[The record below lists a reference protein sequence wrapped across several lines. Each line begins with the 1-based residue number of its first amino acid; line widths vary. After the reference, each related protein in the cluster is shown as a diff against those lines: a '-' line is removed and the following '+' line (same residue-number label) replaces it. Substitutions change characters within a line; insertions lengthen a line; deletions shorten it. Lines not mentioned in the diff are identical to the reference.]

1 MTLLGNEGHAMK
13 KESETPSNSPPF
25 DETFAEAAKLI
36 EGMSNVMDSILA
48 SMGDGMSIQ
57 DRNMRIVYQNKFM
70 VDTFGSHIGEFCYNI
85 YERRESI
92 CEGCPIVEA
101 YRTQKVTKALRVG
114 TTKDGEKFRF
124 ENIASILRN
133 PQGEIVAGIELVR
146 IVEDRERALDELRA
160 AMERLEQA
168 KAIYESSSE
177 GIMVLDRDNRIIS
190 VNPAFKCITGYS
202 YDEVAGADPNILA
215 SGRHTAEFY
224 AEIRCSL
231 QETGT
236 WRGEIWNQRK
246 NGQVY
251 PQLMRIDTILGDDGE
266 VSKRVCI
273 FSDITEQ
280 KRLESQLS
288 QTSKMASLGQLASGA
303 AHEIRNPLNIMS
315 VRLQMLESM
324 EKGLS
329 ENIRKVI
336 DISHAQIGRILQ
348 ILDGLHEFSRIPQT
362 EKALNDIDKII
373 EEFVASQGERFR
385 DEGITTEISYGEDIP
400 QFMLDKGKFVM
411 VITHLIS
418 NAVDAMRD
426 RETRKLGISTEMT
439 STGESI
445 RIIISDT
452 GHGISEMDKA
462 RIFDPFFTTKG
473 PDKGKGLG
481 LAVSY
486 GIIRDHGGR
495 IWAEN
500 NEGGGASF
508 FIELPIEERAIS

>member
-1 MTLLGNEGHAMK
+1 MK
-13 KESETPSNSPPF
+13 KESETPSNSLPS
-25 DETFAEAAKLI
+25 DETFAEAAKLM
-36 EGMSNVMDSILA
+36 EGKSNVLDNILA
-48 SMGDGMSIQ
+48 SMGDGMSIV

-70 VDTFGSHIGEFCYNI
+70 IDHFGSHIGEFCYNI
-85 YERRESI
+85 YERRESL

-114 TTKDGEKFRF
+114 TTKDGKQFRF
-124 ENIASILRN
+124 ENIASVLRN
-133 PQGEIVAGIELVR
+133 HQGEIVAGIELVR
-146 IVEDRERALDELRA
+146 LVEDRERALDELRA

-168 KAIYESSSE
+168 KAIYESSGE

-224 AEIRCSL
+224 AEIRRSL

-251 PQLMRIDTILGDDGE
+251 PQFMRIDTVLGDDGE

-280 KRLESQLS
+280 KRLESLLS
-288 QTSKMASLGQLASGA
+288 HTRKMESLGKLASGA

-315 VRLQMLESM
+315 LRLQMLDVTG
-324 EKGLS
+324 KVLDDDV
-329 ENIRKVI
+329 RKVI
-336 DISHAQIGRILQ
+336 DTCNNQIRRITGV
-348 ILDGLHEFSRIPQT
+348 LDGLQEFSRMPLA
-362 EKALNDIDKII
+362 EKGLDDLNKITGGVVDS
-373 EEFVASQGERFR
+373 FDAKFKS
-385 DEGITTEISYGEDIP
+385 EGITAEIRRGEDVP
-400 QFMLDKGKFVM
+400 PFMLDKEKIAM

-418 NAVDAMRD
+418 NAVDAMRGRD
-426 RETRKLGISTEMT
+426 IRHLIISTGNLPAKDD
-439 STGESI
+439 TGPRV
-445 RIIISDT
+445 RIVVSDT
-452 GHGISEMDKA
+452 GHGIKEEEMA
-462 RIFDPFFTTKG
+462 RIFDPFFTTKD

-481 LAVSY
+481 LAVAY
-486 GIIRDHGGR
+486 GIIGEHGGR

-500 NEGGGASF
+500 NDWGGATF
-508 FIELPIEERAIS
+508 IIELPIGESQVS